1 MTDSLGI
8 ENYEIVNDLLIVSFS
23 DKTEAMVSLELLR
36 QKCPCASCEGETDA
50 LGNLYKGPEQVLNP
64 SSFQISGLQPVGY
77 YGLWIKTLL
86 ERWPYYWNFYWH
98 FIKETI

>member
-1 MTDSLGI
+1 MTDGLAI

-50 LGNLYKGPEQVLNP
+50 LGNLYKGPEQALNP

-77 YGLWIKTLL
+77 YGLRPFWKDGHTTGIFTGALL
-86 ERWPYYWNFYWH
+86 KKLSE
-98 FIKETI
+98 